1 MAHAQILNLTED
13 GKLRTEAEIKNA
25 INVYSDTVR
34 RLCFVYLKNHADT
47 EDIFQ
52 TVFIKYAYSDKVFEN
67 KEHEKAWIIRVTINQ
82 CKDLL
87 KSFLRRNTVSMEAI
101 DAIDTISQFQ
111 VSDEQSEVL
120 QAVAALPK
128 KYRVPIYL
136 HYIEGYSAVEI
147 GYMMQKNV
155 NTIYTNL
162 SRGRNML
169 KEILQGGEKDG

>member
-1 MAHAQILNLTED
+1 MEDKNLRSEQ
-13 GKLRTEAEIKNA
+13 EIKYA
-25 INVYSDTVR
+25 IETYSDTVR

-52 TVFIKYAYSDKVFEN
+52 NVFIKYAYSEKQFDSR
-67 KEHEKAWIIRVTINQ
+67 EHEKAWIIRVTINQ

-87 KSFLRRNTVSMEAI
+87 KSFFKCNTVFISENETFDSLQEQQVHTKNSRVLEAVSM
-101 DAIDTISQFQ
+101 
-111 VSDEQSEVL
+111 
-120 QAVAALPK
+120 LPK

-147 GYMMQKNV
+147 GEMLKKNV

-162 SRGRNML
+162 DRGRKLL
-169 KEILQGGEKDG
+169 KEKLEGNEID